1 MCKLDYYGN
10 IDYILA
16 ATDLLRGCSYT
27 ILHGYGYWY
36 QYGNTI
42 CIGYGYE
49 TIYEVLGNIASTYS
63 IVFICWY
70 KFFMNISTVKLRT
83 GKRALSIGH
92 NDSWMYCLIV
102 N

>member
-10 IDYILA
+10 IDNILA

-27 ILHGYGYWY
+27 ILHAYGYWY

-42 CIGYGYE
+42 RIGYGYE
-49 TIYEVLGNIASTYS
+49 TIYEVLGNIASTYF

-70 KFFMNISTVKLRT
+70 KIFYEHIDRQIKNREE
-83 GKRALSIGH
+83 GSIYR
-92 NDSWMYCLIV
+92 SQ
-102 N
+102 